1 MMEQLQE
8 HMHYRHLLLNF
19 LKKLRNWLFGT
30 IKFFQKNYMWFS
42 FVEILRDVFMLL
54 RKIFP
59 WEIIWFLGLKTRVV
73 FLNCNLIRS
82 LCVDNS
88 DIRWYWTMT
97 KGKNFFMCL
106 CIVILRYLHVPWG
119 FLVGFSSM
127 CCPKLMHHTKQE
139 KV

>member
-8 HMHYRHLLLNF
+8 HMHYHHLLLNIF
-19 LKKLRNWLFGT
+19 KKLPNWLFGT
-30 IKFFQKNYMWFS
+30 IEFFQKNYMWFS
-42 FVEILRDVFMLL
+42 FVEILQDVFMLL

-73 FLNCNLIRS
+73 FLNCNLMRY
-82 LCVDNS
+82 LCVDNG
-88 DIRWYWTMT
+88 DICWYWTMRE
-97 KGKNFFMCL
+97 GRNFFMCL
-106 CIVILRYLHVPWG
+106 CIVIMRYLYVPWG

-127 CCPKLMHHTKQE
+127 CCPKLMHHTKQK